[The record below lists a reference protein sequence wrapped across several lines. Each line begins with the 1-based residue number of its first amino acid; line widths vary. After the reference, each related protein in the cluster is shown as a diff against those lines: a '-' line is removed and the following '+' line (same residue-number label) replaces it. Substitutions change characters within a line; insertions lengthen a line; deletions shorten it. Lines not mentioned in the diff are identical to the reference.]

1 MNPKEVARKVLD
13 KAKNPIKSGTKVVS
27 IEPIGLKN
35 NKPVVPIGTK
45 GIVKNKVFPIN
56 KREMITVDFDGVGEV
71 KIKYNPDNPAI
82 KEA

>member
-27 IEPIGLKN
+27 IEPIRLKN